1 MTPLTEQKLKAA
13 EVNLKSVLSK
23 RSDQGNG
30 EEGSDS
36 SKIEQRVIQWHSI
49 PKRGQFHKKRK
60 TRKQRCTSSSSQSRS
75 SSRRKKKWSKKQS
88 KKRWRRRSSGLSMS
102 SASSHSSSSVS
113 EKEDQETKRFHIVS
127 NEDQFKWDLP
137 TELASFASTEF
148 EKYIPDESY
157 YNAICELH

>member
-1 MTPLTEQKLKAA
+1 M
-13 EVNLKSVLSK
+13 
-23 RSDQGNG
+23 
-30 EEGSDS
+30 
-36 SKIEQRVIQWHSI
+36 
-49 PKRGQFHKKRK
+49 
-60 TRKQRCTSSSSQSRS
+60 
-75 SSRRKKKWSKKQS
+75 
-88 KKRWRRRSSGLSMS
+88 
-102 SASSHSSSSVS
+102 S

>member
-1 MTPLTEQKLKAA
+1 
-13 EVNLKSVLSK
+13 
-23 RSDQGNG
+23 
-30 EEGSDS
+30 
-36 SKIEQRVIQWHSI
+36 
-49 PKRGQFHKKRK
+49 
-60 TRKQRCTSSSSQSRS
+60 
-75 SSRRKKKWSKKQS
+75 
-88 KKRWRRRSSGLSMS
+88 MS

-157 YNAICELH
+157 YNAICELHWVPNSLNQVRNMSEFLK